1 MLNSGVPD
9 PVRHRIHKF
18 ILRQRPTHGLAIS
31 ICLASIIATAA
42 GLPPWWE
49 AFLSVPRVQAAF
61 LQTSESAVFGKLK
74 RKGSV
79 RLAKSGRLHVI
90 YEDGLELVADGQ
102 SLIQYDPDTRT
113 AQRMDLVAASLE
125 TPLLRLLTDPSKLGR
140 TYAIEASGKGQVRLK
155 HLNQSLPEIQIQGAG
170 NLPRRL
176 AWTDASGA
184 SQVLELLDAKVPAKD
199 FPAGTFRFMP
209 PKGTRWLGR

>member
-1 MLNSGVPD
+1 MRFSC
-9 PVRHRIHKF
+9 
-18 ILRQRPTHGLAIS
+18 THGLAVF
-31 ICLASIIATAA
+31 ICLASSFATPA

-49 AFLSVPRVQAAF
+49 AFLNVPRVQAAF

-74 RKGSV
+74 RRGTV
-79 RLAKSGRLHVI
+79 RLAKSGRLHVV

-113 AQRMDLVAASLE
+113 AQRMDLMAASLE

-155 HLNQSLPEIQIQGAG
+155 PLNKSLPEIQILGAG

-176 AWTDASGA
+176 TWTDASGA
-184 SQVLELLDAKVPAKD
+184 SQVLDLLDARVPAKD